1 MSTNCPPVSK
11 SPSMSRR
18 LRPLSIT
25 CVIPTSR
32 GFPGRA
38 GTPRKP
44 SLNSGIEL
52 LQLLPGPVLHL
63 AVERAAVGVDSHDQR
78 AEVLHTELPEALGH
92 ELLPGDLLDLLD
104 LRRLERRGA
113 ADDGEVDHPEP
124 LHRLDR
130 LVGEAALAADRADAV
145 LRAQPLGEAHHSRA
159 RRRAD
164 ADLLVAT
171 GADLADVRRRV
182 QEERAGE
189 IDRRLHALVEDPDLG
204 AVADPDDVPLHDH
217 LVAGAQLLDLGGV
230 GDRERDLV
238 GRHQPPPSPAP
249 PAPRGAEAALRAM
262 SWPVRARTPPP
273 RVGKPPAALDGDTT
287 SAARRVL
294 CRFVNISPTG
304 GCAGRSAVMSRLPVV
319 LDGAVRG
326 DVRRRA
332 PRRPA
337 LVVHRDRV
345 QGHVR
350 VGVLDVALEHGHVA
364 AEPHWADARLVE
376 ELEELV
382 LELRDERVGIAR
394 ADRARDRLLRE
405 VHGVVGRAAEPDPD
419 DPGWARLAARVDD
432 RVEHEALDPGD

>member
-145 LRAQPLGEAHHSRA
+145 LRAERLGEAHHA
-159 RRRAD
+159 CRRGRAD
-164 ADLLVAT
+164 ADLLV
-171 GADLADVRRRV
+171 LARAELANAGRGVE
-182 QEERAGE
+182 QERASE
-189 IDRRLHALVEDPDLG
+189 IHRRLDALVEDADLR
-204 AVADPDDVPLHDH
+204 AVADADDVALHDH
-217 LVAGAQLLDLGGV
+217 LVAG
-230 GDRERDLV
+230 
-238 GRHQPPPSPAP
+238 P
-249 PAPRGAEAALRAM
+249 
-262 SWPVRARTPPP
+262 
-273 RVGKPPAALDGDTT
+273 
-287 SAARRVL
+287 
-294 CRFVNISPTG
+294 
-304 GCAGRSAVMSRLPVV
+304 
-319 LDGAVRG
+319 
-326 DVRRRA
+326 
-332 PRRPA
+332 
-337 LVVHRDRV
+337 
-345 QGHVR
+345 
-350 VGVLDVALEHGHVA
+350 
-364 AEPHWADARLVE
+364 
-376 ELEELV
+376 ELEDL
-382 LELRDERVGIAR
+382 LRV
-394 ADRARDRLLRE
+394 ADR
-405 VHGVVGRAAEPDPD
+405 
-419 DPGWARLAARVDD
+419 
-432 RVEHEALDPGD
+432 